1 MQETSPPE
9 DGEVSFFVHDKNKSG
24 NNGDGSI

>member
-9 DGEVSFFVHDKNKSG
+9 DGEVSFFVQDKKQ
-24 NNGDGSI
+24 IVKPEIRR